1 MTDFARRYGD
11 RLHQTTHLVLTPS
24 QLPSL
29 IEVEDMTKKAR
40 LQVNY
45 LSEIREVVIA
55 QQAAYDQQAAERWQR
70 QQQTAHA
77 EPIMSTMQYVDDIKR
92 GFAGSTRKKRSAAQH
107 PERCLSC
114 NRMNTPEWRR
124 GPNGARTL
132 CNACGLHYA
141 KLTRKSK
148 NSYKSPAS
156 SGTPADGNRGNGSG
170 IGTAGNPS
178 SAGDDTVM
186 DENGSQGS
194 GPAADALSEN
204 AGYLP
209 LSSRT
214 SAAIFRGAQTGL
226 ERLFVDLQSFDDG
239 DTKDDLVVTSGS
251 DSESHHS
258 TPLSSSEVSEPED
271 TGDGDGN
278 GSRPKGSQAGSQAA
292 SGGTSQGT
300 GADDQ
305 EHSVSSRKRQRVEDG
320 SDDYSRTTA
329 KTKRKKPVSDKEQ
342 RLVCCFRDD
351 SLTPCS
357 GTDKSI
363 CEVIERLATSHNT
376 FICKTYYTSLTE
388 SDSGEKVH
396 PAGVD
401 CIEQCLS
408 PRCLEGRLTTVDQKH
423 RFDTKSCGT
432 KTGRPRPED
441 RESIYR
447 YIFKLVHPAK
457 EVPADVFT
465 TEKTPHW
472 DMIPRQGNRKATRDE
487 LESRVR
493 KLSEELDEL
502 SKRDSAST
510 RQIDVLTRNLET
522 ERTNNAYLA
531 EKMQRLRDIIADSIR
546 PGALNDD
553 HRRRSILQRVKV
565 DAPSALDVFGRL
577 PAHVQTLQTPP
588 ESLHNTCSQKSH
600 TLPTL
605 DEAGLTGQDQLSRDS
620 NLQLPSN
627 NTARHQA
634 SSSIPDGDFL
644 ARFVLPEYMRHSMPN
659 RSPGPSYD
667 DHRFMRGTILH
678 PPYGPF
684 VANTTEST
692 PPQDLSGSLGQWR
705 QDTPSGGVLGFSDFS
720 INTDVQNGARTV
732 LPPPI
737 ASEEQAWTEDMWDGY
752 LGVPGQ

>member
-1 MTDFARRYGD
+1 MNSVEDNGD
-11 RLHQTTHLVLTPS
+11 RGVRRDESSPVPS
-24 QLPSL
+24 YEMSESMMREKNGFPARPPEPKLPYFFK
-29 IEVEDMTKKAR
+29 T
-40 LQVNY
+40 
-45 LSEIREVVIA
+45 SEEFELPQKNSPGYRSRRRR
-55 QQAAYDQQAAERWQR
+55 AAL
-70 QQQTAHA
+70 
-77 EPIMSTMQYVDDIKR
+77 
-92 GFAGSTRKKRSAAQH
+92 
-107 PERCLSC
+107 PERCHNC
-114 NRMNTPEWRR
+114 NRAEAPEWRR
-124 GPNGARTL
+124 GPDGDRTL

-141 KLTRKSK
+141 KLTRKEK
-148 NSYKSPAS
+148 NTQRHQPSLYCNKSPAFP
-156 SGTPADGNRGNGSG
+156 GTPADGNRGNGSG
-170 IGTAGNPS
+170 TGTVENIS
-178 SAGDDTVM
+178 SAGDDTVL

-194 GPAADALSEN
+194 GPGVDASSEN
-204 AGYLP
+204 AGHLP

-214 SAAIFRGAQTGL
+214 SAAIFREAQTGL
-226 ERLFVDLQSFDDG
+226 ERLFVDLQSLDDG
-239 DTKDDLVVTSGS
+239 DTEENVLVASRSGS
-251 DSESHHS
+251 EIYQS
-258 TPLSSSEVSEPED
+258 TPDSSGEGTEPED
-271 TGDGDGN
+271 TCDGDGYN
-278 GSRPKGSQAGSQAA
+278 SRQKGSQAGSQEAPGSA
-292 SGGTSQGT
+292 LQGA

-305 EHSVSSRKRQRVEDG
+305 EHGVSSRKRQRVEDG
-320 SDDYSRTTA
+320 SDDCSRTTA
-329 KTKRKKPVSDKEQ
+329 KTKRKKPVTDKEQ

-376 FICKTYYTSLTE
+376 FICKTCYVSLTE
-388 SDSGEKVH
+388 SGSGEKVH

-408 PRCLEGRLTTVDQKH
+408 PRCLEGRPTAVDQKH
-423 RFDTKSCGT
+423 RFDTKTCGT

-457 EVPADVFT
+457 EAPADVFT

-472 DMIPRQGNRKATRDE
+472 GMIPRQGNRKATRDE

-493 KLSEELDEL
+493 KLSDELEEL

-522 ERTNNAYLA
+522 ERTNNANLA
-531 EKMQRLRDIIADSIR
+531 GKMQRLQDIIADAIR

-553 HRRRSILQRVKV
+553 HWRRSIVQRVKV
-565 DAPSALDVFGRL
+565 DAPSALDVFGH
-577 PAHVQTLQTPP
+577 PKSHAQTLQTPP
-588 ESLHNTCSQKSH
+588 ESLHNTCSQNFN

-620 NLQLPSN
+620 NLQPLGN
-627 NTARHQA
+627 NTAIHQA

-644 ARFVLPEYMRHSMPN
+644 ARFILPEYMRNGMPN

-684 VANTTEST
+684 LANTTEST

-705 QDTPSGGVLGFSDFS
+705 QDTPSGGDWGSRTFRSTPTCRV
-720 INTDVQNGARTV
+720 ARERFF
-732 LPPPI
+732 LHP
-737 ASEEQAWTEDMWDGY
+737 
-752 LGVPGQ
+752 